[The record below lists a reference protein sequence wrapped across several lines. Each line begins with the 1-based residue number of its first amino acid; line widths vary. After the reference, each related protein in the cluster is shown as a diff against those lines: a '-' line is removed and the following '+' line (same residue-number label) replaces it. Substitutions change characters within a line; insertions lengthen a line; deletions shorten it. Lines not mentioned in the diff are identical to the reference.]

1 MSEPNSRKTGGF
13 GEHHPSISQRDQM
26 LIHLQEQADC
36 KKKQLRDD
44 YKLLKQSVRENPY
57 LQAAVEQYDEYFA
70 VQKKQ
75 LAALKTLLKN
85 IDIPADQRE
94 IKKEIASLEKN
105 LL

>member
-1 MSEPNSRKTGGF
+1 MRIGGL
-13 GEHHPSISQRDQM
+13 SIAQYDKM
-26 LIHLQEQADC
+26 LMHLQEQSEC

-44 YKLLKQSVRENPY
+44 YKLLKKSVKENPY
-57 LQAAVEQYDEYFA
+57 LQAAIDQYDEYFE

-94 IKKEIASLEKN
+94 IKREISALEKN
-105 LL
+105 LM